1 MQMFFSKWGDEG
13 EVDLKEELEQLIVNT
28 ASRCLLGQE
37 IRNSHLEKVTS
48 LFHDLDNGMLPISVM
63 FPYLPIPAHKRRDRL
78 VLIPQVCNLVFLTVR
93 NWCLVILYESIFCGS
108 SELRDHQ

>member
-1 MQMFFSKWGDEG
+1 MHIVQQCGFKMAVLVIQMFFSKWEDEG
-13 EVDLKEELEQLIVNT
+13 EVDLKEQLEQLIVNT

-63 FPYLPIPAHKRRDRL
+63 FPYLPIPAHNRRDRL
-78 VLIPQVCNLVFLTVR
+78 VIVVLIALFLVVFLK
-93 NWCLVILYESIFCGS
+93 WIHLL
-108 SELRDHQ
+108 